1 VLLCYRTVDVA
12 IFQLKVVVAD
22 DEEAFAE
29 AGDAS
34 VSSRRSETDA
44 FLHCRLEPGQVDVGD
59 ATFDLDPRVL
69 TLWKVLGLRLRL

>member
-1 VLLCYRTVDVA
+1 VLLYCRTVDVI
-12 IFQLKVVVAD
+12 IFQLKIVAAN
-22 DEEAFAE
+22 DEEVFTK

-44 FLHCRLEPGQVDVGD
+44 FLYYRLEPGQVDVRD
-59 ATFDLDPRVL
+59 ATFDLYPRVL